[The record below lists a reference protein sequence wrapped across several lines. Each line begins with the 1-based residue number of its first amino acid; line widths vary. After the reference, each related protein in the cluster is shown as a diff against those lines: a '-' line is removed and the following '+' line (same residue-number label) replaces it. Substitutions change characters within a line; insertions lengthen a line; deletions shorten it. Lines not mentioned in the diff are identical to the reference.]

1 MQAFLAEAQA
11 ILRAHV
17 LAIGGNALVSYQLNE
32 IVLLDNPHKHQV
44 SRIQSAFIHINALKT
59 NQKQIASTLP
69 FLLSFSL
76 CTLNLLKNAG
86 ALRKINTTI
95 TYACPFDVSDGSIPK
110 PPFSLSALIKC
121 LNSVQRF

>member
-44 SRIQSAFIHINALKT
+44 SHIQSALIRINAFG
-59 NQKQIASTLP
+59 NEE
-69 FLLSFSL
+69 FSYS
-76 CTLNLLKNAG
+76 K
-86 ALRKINTTI
+86 
-95 TYACPFDVSDGSIPK
+95 
-110 PPFSLSALIKC
+110 LIKNKLHPHHFLC
-121 LNSVQRF
+121 RVFPCAH

>member
-44 SRIQSAFIHINALKT
+44 RHIQSVLIHINALRNEEFT
-59 NQKQIASTLP
+59 YSNLIQSRLHP
-69 FLLSFSL
+69 RYLLCRVFP
-76 CTLNLLKNAG
+76 CVG
-86 ALRKINTTI
+86 
-95 TYACPFDVSDGSIPK
+95 
-110 PPFSLSALIKC
+110 
-121 LNSVQRF
+121 

>member
-44 SRIQSAFIHINALKT
+44 SQTQAPSPYNYAFRNEA
-59 NQKQIASTLP
+59 
-69 FLLSFSL
+69 FLYQ
-76 CTLNLLKNAG
+76 N
-86 ALRKINTTI
+86 
-95 TYACPFDVSDGSIPK
+95 
-110 PPFSLSALIKC
+110 LIKSFAYTLLFLQHFPC
-121 LNSVQRF
+121 PH